1 MSKVAVVGVDL
12 GGTKIYTAAADLR
25 GRIVSEVVL
34 STRAERGPAAV
45 IDEIVKSV
53 DDALCAAG
61 AGRRAVKTVGVGA
74 PGPVDFARGLIADP
88 PNLPRWRNVPLRSI
102 LKKRLGV
109 PVLVDN
115 DANLAG
121 LAEVRFGAARGFGD
135 VVYVTVST
143 GIGGGILFGGQ
154 IHRGAD
160 GAAGEVGHMTVFPGG
175 PRCNCGNRGCLEAV
189 ASGTAFRR
197 LRGYTTKD
205 AADRIARGGALGR
218 KARRDI
224 EDLADWLGLGLA
236 NLVNIFNP
244 QVIVVGGGLSNL
256 GPVLF
261 VPLKAAVRKYGFS
274 IAGRRVKVLRAKLGK
289 RVGVMGAIALA
300 LDAVT

>member
-1 MSKVAVVGVDL
+1 MAKSALVGVDL
-12 GGTKIYTAAADLR
+12 GGTKIYTAVADLR
-25 GRIVSEVVL
+25 GRIISEVIVP
-34 STRAERGPAAV
+34 TGAERGPAAV
-45 IDEIVKSV
+45 IDEIVRSV

-61 AGRRAVKTVGVGA
+61 IGRRALKAVGAGA
-74 PGPVDFARGLIADP
+74 PGPVVFARGLIADP
-88 PNLPRWRNVPLRSI
+88 PNLPRWCNVPLGAI
-102 LKKRLGV
+102 LEERLGTT
-109 PVLVDN
+109 VLVDN

-121 LAEVRFGAARGFGD
+121 LAEVRFGAAKGFRD

-143 GIGGGILFGGQ
+143 GIGGGIIFGGEVF
-154 IHRGAD
+154 RGAD
-160 GAAGEVGHMTVFPGG
+160 GAAGEVGHMTVLPGG

-197 LRGYTTKD
+197 LHGYTTKD
-205 AADRIARGGALGR
+205 AAERIARGGVSGR

-224 EDLADWLGLGLA
+224 DELAEWLGLGLA
-236 NLVNIFNP
+236 NLANILNP

-256 GPVLF
+256 GPILF
-261 VPLKAAVRKYGFS
+261 VPLRKAVKKYGFS

-300 LDAVT
+300 LE